1 MWENVTIVD
10 ILGIVPTFLL
20 LIIGAVLALAML
32 RGKVGSL
39 SLGRDGLQVKNS
51 EAIQVQSMTLARL
64 LDGFIVDLDGELLD
78 FAYRQARALRKPMLH
93 MLNDFNLAPDGKRN
107 ICSTVTD
114 PLNEAARQNK
124 FKVLLRPANV
134 HSYIGRIVKRIKE
147 EYEFLSM
154 EHDKETC
161 PKDGSPCAQFPGW
174 DELES
179 GVTRLLMDGWATSI
193 KEHVIKICEKKMELY
208 QMYKASYEELGDNV
222 RGKIAADCFE
232 KNQNYIRELQGGL
245 A

>member
-1 MWENVTIVD
+1 VEVADMLQLVPTVIL
-10 ILGIVPTFLL
+10 LGIGLML
-20 LIIGAVLALAML
+20 AVAML

-39 SLGRDGLQVKNS
+39 SVGKDGLQVKNN

-78 FAYRQARALRKPMLH
+78 FAHGQIRALRKPILQ
-93 MLNDFNLAPDGKRN
+93 LLKDFDLAPDGKRV
-107 ICSTVTD
+107 ICSALMD
-114 PLNEAARQNK
+114 PLAEAARQNK

-134 HSYIGRIVKRIKE
+134 NSYIGRLIKRIKE

-154 EHDKETC
+154 EHDRETC
-161 PKDGSPCAQFPGW
+161 PKDGSPCTQFPGW
-174 DELES
+174 HELEG
-179 GVTRLLMDGWATSI
+179 GVTRLLMDGWAMHI
-193 KEHVIKICEKKMELY
+193 KEQVVKTCEKKMELY
-208 QMYKASYEELGDNV
+208 QMYKASYEELGDAV

-232 KNQNYIRELQGGL
+232 KNKNYIRELQGGL